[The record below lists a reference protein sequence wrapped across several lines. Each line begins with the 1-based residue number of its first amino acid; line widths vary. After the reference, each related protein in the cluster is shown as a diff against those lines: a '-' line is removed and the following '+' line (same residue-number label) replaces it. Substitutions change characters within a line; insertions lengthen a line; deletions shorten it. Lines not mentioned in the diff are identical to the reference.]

1 MEEKN
6 RYSAQAF
13 CRHHQIEITFLHD
26 LQEYGLLD
34 AESTGDDLLL
44 SPGQLDTVEKLVR
57 LHYDLHI
64 NLEGIDAISH
74 LLHRLEGLQAELRVL
89 QARLRL
95 HEGQI

>member
-1 MEEKN
+1 MHE
-6 RYSAQAF
+6 
-13 CRHHQIEITFLHD
+13 
-26 LQEYGLLD
+26 LQEYGLLE
-34 AESTGDDLLL
+34 AEANGDDLLL

-64 NLEGIDAISH
+64 NLEGIDAIHH
-74 LLHRLEGLQAELRVL
+74 LLQRLESLQAELRQL